1 MNQGSRS
8 LAIHRKLPRAQ
19 AIYALT
25 IFVSAFLLFQLQ
37 PIVGRMV
44 LPWFGGSAS
53 VWTIC
58 LLFFQSLLLV
68 GYLYAHLSITFLG
81 PRAQR
86 LLHLTLLAASALSL
100 PLALSQAWQPSGLED
115 PAFRVLWLLIL
126 SVGLPY
132 FVLSTTSPLVQ
143 AWYAAEFSHAIP
155 YRLFALSNLASM
167 LALLSYPLLLEP
179 ALSLREQSVMWSSG
193 YLIFLVCCA
202 ALAWRVNGSHA
213 AVARPTEPASV
224 SVPVRGLLLLWVF
237 LSFCPSM
244 LLIAI
249 TTHLTQNVA
258 PIPFLWILPLAVYL
272 LSFILCFESAR
283 WYRRALFLPLMV
295 LALGAMAYAVLD
307 DESTLGVLILVPLF
321 ATGLFIVA
329 MTCHGEVARLRPD
342 ARYLTHFY
350 LMISV
355 GGMLGGLF
363 VGLIAPR
370 VFNAYYD
377 LPLGMILTSLAVLA
391 ALRYDRSS
399 LLYRGRKGINPAVA
413 VALFVGLTA
422 ALSRQMFLEA
432 HDARIMVRNFYG
444 VLKIKESASPAMRT
458 LYHGR
463 IVHGTELLTEGWR
476 RRPTTY
482 YSETS
487 GVGIAILAT
496 QGSTAQHV
504 GVVGLGAGTLAA
516 YGRRG
521 DSYRF
526 YEINP
531 LVIDIARSE
540 FFYLTNCQAQ
550 VEVVLGDARLSLE
563 REHPQA
569 FDVLAVDA
577 FSGDSIPVHLLT
589 TQAFSI
595 YRRHMKPD
603 GILAIHVSNRYLDL
617 AAVVKQAADNL
628 DMVAKIIDT
637 EDDEEE
643 ITYGAKWV
651 LLSSSATVLEGA
663 AFRSAQPATASRPVR
678 LWTDDYTSIY
688 PLLQ

>member
-1 MNQGSRS
+1 
-8 LAIHRKLPRAQ
+8 
-19 AIYALT
+19 
-25 IFVSAFLLFQLQ
+25 
-37 PIVGRMV
+37 
-44 LPWFGGSAS
+44 
-53 VWTIC
+53 
-58 LLFFQSLLLV
+58 
-68 GYLYAHLSITFLG
+68 
-81 PRAQR
+81 
-86 LLHLTLLAASALSL
+86 
-100 PLALSQAWQPSGLED
+100 
-115 PAFRVLWLLIL
+115 
-126 SVGLPY
+126 
-132 FVLSTTSPLVQ
+132 
-143 AWYAAEFSHAIP
+143 
-155 YRLFALSNLASM
+155 
-167 LALLSYPLLLEP
+167 
-179 ALSLREQSVMWSSG
+179 MWSSG
-193 YLIFLVCCA
+193 YVIFLGCCG
-202 ALAWRVNGSHA
+202 ALAWRANGSHA
-213 AVARPTEPASV
+213 AVSHPTAPASV
-224 SVPVRGLLLLWVF
+224 TPPEWRLLLLWVF

-258 PIPFLWILPLAVYL
+258 PIPFLWIAPLTVYL

-283 WYRRALFLPLMV
+283 WYRRAFFLPLLV
-295 LALGAMAYAVLD
+295 LALGAIAYALLD
-307 DESTLGVLILVPLF
+307 DESTLGVTVLVPVF
-321 ATGLFIVA
+321 VAGLFVVA
-329 MTCHGEVARLRPD
+329 MTCHGEVARLKPD
-342 ARYLTHFY
+342 ARYLTRFY

-377 LPLGMILTSLAVLA
+377 LPLGMILTALAVVA

-399 LLYRGRKGINPAVA
+399 LLYRVRKAFNWGVA
-413 VALFVGLTA
+413 IALVVCLTA
-422 ALSRQMFLEA
+422 VLSRQMFLEGR
-432 HDARIMVRNFYG
+432 DARLMVRNFYG
-444 VLKIKESASPAMRT
+444 VLKIVESASRATRT

-463 IVHGTELLTEGWR
+463 IVHGTQLLAEGWR

-496 QGSTAQHV
+496 QGSTPQHV

-516 YGRRG
+516 YGRRE
-521 DSYRF
+521 DRYRF

-540 FFYLTNCQAQ
+540 FFYLADCRAQ

-563 REHPQA
+563 REPPQG

-628 DMVAKIIDT
+628 GMVAKIIDT
-637 EDDEEE
+637 DDDEEE

-651 LLSSSATVLEGA
+651 LLNTSATILEGA